1 MPTSPQIQVAVLVE
15 MSSAHGRGLICGIAA
30 YAQSQANWSLHV
42 EETGPLK
49 VTPAWMKSWRGDG
62 IIARLETAGIARSLL
77 AKGVPIVNV
86 SGHSSPAGVPHVDLD
101 NAAVCDLA
109 VDHFAQRGFRHFAY
123 FGYSRFQW
131 SHWRREQFVPRVQ
144 ALRATCSVLE
154 CEDSARDRKRL
165 QAWLQMLPKPVAI
178 LAGNDVCGRTVLEAC
193 EQTGLTVPQEVAV
206 LGVDND
212 EILCT
217 LSRPQ
222 LSSVVPDPGGIGY
235 LAAQTLDEL
244 LQRRQLT
251 TMQRWVRPLSVCSR
265 ASTDA
270 AAVSDWH
277 VSQALR
283 IILGQATRD
292 LNVDEVVAQTRTSRR
307 YLEQRFR
314 AVVGRPI
321 HAEIARVRFEAAQRL
336 LITTTLPLKDV
347 AARSGFR
354 RADYL
359 SAVFRDK
366 LGISPSEYRNRPSV
380 RSKPLQ

>member
-1 MPTSPQIQVAVLVE
+1 MHTSPHLHVAVLVE
-15 MSSAHGRGLICGIAA
+15 MSSAHGRGLIRGIAE
-30 YAQSQANWSLHV
+30 YAQSQANWSLHL
-42 EETGPLK
+42 EEDGPLK
-49 VTPAWMKSWRGDG
+49 STPAWMKSWRGDG

-77 AKGVPIVNV
+77 GKGVPVVNV
-86 SGHSSPAGVPHVDLD
+86 SGHRSPAGVPDVDLD
-101 NAAVCDLA
+101 NGAVCDLA
-109 VDHFAQRGFRHFAY
+109 VEHFVQRGFRHFAY
-123 FGYSRFQW
+123 CGNPRFQW
-131 SHWRREQFVPRVQ
+131 SHWRREQFVPRVSP
-144 ALRATCSVLE
+144 LRTTCAVLE

-165 QAWLQMLPKPVAI
+165 RAWLQSLPKPVGI
-178 LAGNDVCGRTVLEAC
+178 LACNDVRGCTVLEVC
-193 EQTGLTVPQEVAV
+193 EQAGLAVPREVAV

-235 LAAQTLDEL
+235 LAAQTLHEL
-244 LQRRQLT
+244 LQGHKLGS
-251 TMQRWVRPLSVCSR
+251 MQRWVRPLNVCSR
-265 ASTDA
+265 QSTDA

-292 LNVDEVVAQTRTSRR
+292 LHVDDVVAQVRTSRR
-307 YLEQRFR
+307 YLEERFR

-321 HAEIARVRFEAAQRL
+321 HAEIARVRFETAQRL
-336 LITTTLPLKDV
+336 LTTTALPLKDV

-359 SAVFRDK
+359 SAVFREK
-366 LGISPSEYRNRPSV
+366 LGLSPSEYRNRPAS
-380 RSKPLQ
+380 RAKPLH